1 MKQVNRQKLLGQ
13 YFSGKRIADAL
24 FDLLGKPKNQTVI
37 DPMCGQG
44 DLLIPF
50 CKHNSIYGIE
60 LDPIAYHKATTDKE
74 TYEKYINLK
83 KLYMSQLTSI
93 YNLFKKSFISKYKQ
107 IENKN

>member
-1 MKQVNRQKLLGQ
+1 MENVFN
-13 YFSGKRIADAL
+13 
-24 FDLLGKPKNQTVI
+24 
-37 DPMCGQG
+37 
-44 DLLIPF
+44 
-50 CKHNSIYGIE
+50 
-60 LDPIAYHKATTDKE
+60 AYHKATTDKE